1 MPASQTVSP
10 RTRPFRVA
18 RFFSTASLIGI
29 LIVTA
34 CLIWTY
40 RELTLQNLIEH
51 ETRSNVDLTRA
62 FSNDLWGRYGAFVL
76 GTGGRKREALL
87 TDPAQDLLRAEVQ
100 QKMKGLKIVKLKVY
114 NADGLTVYSTDERQI
129 GEDKSANP
137 AFRLALAGE
146 VTSDITFR
154 DTFDTY
160 EGKLAN
166 RNLIF
171 SYIPVRAVADGP
183 PVAVFE
189 IYSDVTDLLGRQT
202 RAQWQVA
209 AVVLSSLA
217 GLYLFLYVV
226 VLKADRIIARQEKER
241 SLREEQIRHQA
252 HHDALTGLPNRTYF
266 STRLNEALAHA
277 RRYGHMG
284 ALMFIDLD
292 RFKIVN
298 DSLGHN
304 AGDQLLQ
311 VVAQRIG
318 NCVRDTDLLFRMG
331 GDEFVVILPEMAE
344 PEDAA
349 HLAQRIIAGVSA
361 PVSLYEHE
369 VSVGATI
376 GIAVYPGDG
385 DDAEEVMRNA
395 DAAMYSAKQAGRGT
409 HAFYR
414 HDMNDH
420 ALERLGLEEELKQAF
435 RNGEFLLHY
444 QPRLDAATRRIVAL
458 EALMRWN
465 SPKRGLVMP
474 KDFIGALED
483 AGMMQLVGEW
493 VLRTACAQ
501 QHRWTEAGRAPLRIS
516 VNVSAR
522 QFQNPSFA
530 ATVARVIE
538 ETGVAPDCV
547 ELELTESLLI
557 TRPDEARTTI
567 AALKALGV
575 RTAIDDFGTGYS
587 SLSYLRHFA
596 VGCLKIDRSFVS
608 EVASSTRD
616 QSVARAIIELA
627 KALGIEVVAEGVET
641 DAQAAF
647 FAAAGCNELQGFL
660 FCEPRPSDQ
669 LDEYLNAGSPPYP
682 MAWIAGSRARATV
695 PPESKKANP
704 EELA

>member
-1 MPASQTVSP
+1 MHEGMNTSP

-18 RFFSTASLIGI
+18 RFFSTASLTGI
-29 LIVTA
+29 LVVTA

-40 RELTLQNLIEH
+40 RALTLQNLIEH
-51 ETRSNVDLTRA
+51 ETRSNTDITRA
-62 FSNDLWGRYGAFVL
+62 FTNDLWDRYGTFVL
-76 GTGGRKREALL
+76 GTDGRQREALL
-87 TDPAQDLLRAEVQ
+87 ADPAQEMLRADVQ
-100 QKMKGLKIVKLKVY
+100 RKMKGLKVVKLKVY
-114 NADGLTVYSTDERQI
+114 NLNGLTVYSTDESQI
-129 GEDKSANP
+129 GEDKSTNP
-137 AFRLALAGE
+137 AFRKALAGQ

-154 DTFDTY
+154 DTFDSY

-209 AVVLSSLA
+209 GVVLFSLA
-217 GLYLFLYVV
+217 ALYLFLYVV

-241 SLREEQIRHQA
+241 SLKEDQIRHQA

-266 STRLNEALAHA
+266 SVRLNEALAHVG
-277 RRYGHMG
+277 RYGHMG

-304 AGDQLLQ
+304 AGDKLLQ
-311 VVAQRIG
+311 VIAQRIASCLR
-318 NCVRDTDLLFRMG
+318 NTDLLFRMG
-331 GDEFVVILPEMAE
+331 GDEFVVILPEIAE

-361 PVSLYEHE
+361 PVCLYEHE

-385 DDAEEVMRNA
+385 DDAEDIVRNA
-395 DAAMYSAKQAGRGT
+395 DAAMYNAKQAGRGT

-414 HDMNDH
+414 RDMNDH
-420 ALERLGLEEELKQAF
+420 ALERLGLEEELKLAF

-444 QPRLDAATRRIVAL
+444 QPRLDAVTRRIVSL
-458 EALMRWN
+458 EALMRWD

-474 KDFIGALED
+474 GDFISVLED

-493 VLRTACAQ
+493 VLRTACTQ
-501 QHRWTEAGRAPLRIS
+501 QRRWIEEGRAPLRIS

-522 QFQNPSFA
+522 QFQNPNFA

-538 ETGVAPDCV
+538 ETAVAPDCV

-557 TRPDEARTTI
+557 TRPEEARATI

-608 EVASSTRD
+608 EVSASIRD
-616 QSVARAIIELA
+616 QSVAKAIIELA

-669 LDEYLNAGSPPYP
+669 LDEYLSAGRHSYP
-682 MAWIAGSRARATV
+682 
-695 PPESKKANP
+695 
-704 EELA
+704 LA